1 MNCESRREESI
12 CCLTTIVPHCMICSY
27 HNLHPLVLEME
38 RKRRE
43 RMAAEAEKWNIADGD
58 IDEDGGDSNMFE
70 EEEDDGGY
78 SVEDDSEQEDD
89 EDILDLD

>member
-1 MNCESRREESI
+1 MSD
-12 CCLTTIVPHCMICSY
+12 TIVPHCMICSY

-78 SVEDDSEQEDD
+78 SVEDDSEEEDD